1 MAKGC
6 LQNYSISSDV
16 LWDSKSVFASPQPTV
31 TDVTQTV
38 TTCASEVAQI
48 SSISIA
54 DNRNNYHTE
63 DKSYPLSLTSKS
75 NNKPY
80 MDYRAI
86 TDTSSNQYALLL
98 SSYTDDNGLVM
109 IDGCYAVALG
119 KWFGEVGSK
128 YKVTFDNGN
137 EICIIKVDEKQTAHT
152 YENNDMY
159 GFNGH
164 IVEMLVDTDKLDDTA
179 RYTGNCDCIK
189 AVSGTI
195 TKIERID

>member
-6 LQNYSISSDV
+6 LQDYSISSDV
-16 LWDSKSVFASPQPTV
+16 LRNSKSVFASPQPCL
-31 TDVTQTV
+31 TDKVATSTAII
-38 TTCASEVAQI
+38 TDIASK
-48 SSISIA
+48 S
-54 DNRNNYHTE
+54 YMLPTE
-63 DKSYPLSLTSKS
+63 NITKADKSYPLLFTNNS
-75 NNKPY
+75 NTKPY

-137 EICIIKVDEKQTAHT
+137 EICIIKADEKQTAHT

-159 GFNGH
+159 GLNGH
-164 IVEMLVDTDKLDDTA
+164 VIEMLVDTDKLDDTA
-179 RYTGNCDCIK
+179 KYTGNCDYIK